1 MQKNSIFLCIY
12 IEILYFIVIIIE
24 EMNITQQSG
33 GHKVAKVSFDNRI
46 MFTYEAKSF
55 PGVNKVAELVRED
68 ICLVTGFRAG
78 EYVRGTRCKNLIIFG
93 TVDKSDYL
101 KELDKS
107 GLIRLNDIRG
117 KWETYSFQIVD
128 DPYPDVDHA
137 LVIAGSDKRGT
148 IYGLFHLSELLGVS
162 PFVNWNHCYP
172 RRRKNVV
179 LTDECNMVSKEPSV
193 RYRGFFINDEWPAF
207 GNWATEHFGG
217 INARCYEKIFELLL
231 RLKGNY
237 LWPAMWKSNFSMD
250 GPGLESARLAD
261 EYGVV
266 MSTSHHE
273 PCMRSGEEYGILRGK
288 DSIYGD
294 AWDFISNKEGITR
307 FWRDG
312 LVRNKPFENVIT
324 LGMRGERDS
333 RILDEDSGLKENI
346 DLLRDVLRTQNSLIK
361 EIVDKDLDKV
371 PRQMVLF
378 TEVEEF
384 FYGDGNTKGLMG
396 DPELEGV
403 TLMLSDNNC
412 GYTRTLPDESMRDHK
427 GGYGMYYHLDMHGGP
442 YSYQWIGGAYL
453 PRIWEQMTQAYEY
466 GVRQIW
472 VVNVGD
478 VGTQE
483 LGLSF
488 FLDLAYD
495 IDRWGGSDSQVT
507 RDYIDIWTE
516 KQFGAMMPLSGRN
529 KARKI
534 IWDYTQLL
542 EKRRHE
548 IMNAHVYHPL
558 HFGEAQEVLDVSDEI
573 LKEAAALRKRIE
585 DKDLSAFISLLY
597 YPACG
602 TANLMKM
609 WILAGRNELFASQNR
624 IEANEL
630 AKEVEECFREDERL
644 IDEYESVDDGYYKGF
659 GRSEHIGFVNWND
672 EDNKY
677 PVRFLVHGANS
688 PRMLLSR
695 KDDEHYMTG
704 LFWCDRPQ
712 TWKDLLRPDVNS
724 IEFDL
729 INGSEIP
736 YRFMIRTDCKW
747 MSFSKTEGEV
757 KVRERITLT
766 VDKALLTDETTGEF
780 TVEAEDYSKA
790 RVTVMAAPYGKY
802 GNCKKGVFVEC
813 DGYICMEAEHFA
825 DSFEVDG
832 ARFKVLKPYGRSGSA
847 IKVYPVTSDFANA
860 KKRPYTEYHFMI
872 QEEGEY
878 YICFMLAPTTPVTF
892 KPEQYLGYSLND
904 GEICILNTVAD
915 PGRPFFLSP
924 QWEKEAIEN
933 VKKVEDKVFCR
944 KGVNILKF
952 YGMSPGIVLERVVL
966 VKRGVRL
973 PESYLGPKESY
984 MQGE

>member
-1 MQKNSIFLCIY
+1 M
-12 IEILYFIVIIIE
+12 
-24 EMNITQQSG
+24 
-33 GHKVAKVSFDNRI
+33 AKVSFDNRI

-68 ICLVTGFRAG
+68 VYLVTGFRAG
-78 EYVRGTRCKNLIIFG
+78 EYARGSKCKNLIIFG
-93 TVDKSDYL
+93 TADRSDYL
-101 KELDKS
+101 EELDKR
-107 GLIRLNDIRG
+107 GLIRLGDIRG
-117 KWETYSFQIVD
+117 KWETYSFQVVD
-128 DPYPDVDHA
+128 NPFEGVDHA

-148 IYGLFHLSELLGVS
+148 IYGLFHLSEVLGVS
-162 PFVNWNHCYP
+162 PFVNWNHCFP
-172 RRRKNVV
+172 RKRKNVV
-179 LTDECNMVSKEPSV
+179 LTDEVNVVSKEPSV
-193 RYRGFFINDEWPAF
+193 KYRGFFINDEWPAF

-217 INARCYEKIFELLL
+217 INAKCYEKIFELLL

-237 LWPAMWKSNFSMD
+237 LWPAMWRSNFSMD

-273 PCMRSGEEYGILRGK
+273 PCMRSGEEYSILRGK

-294 AWDFISNKEGITR
+294 DWSFLSNRDGITR

-333 RILDEDSGLKENI
+333 RLLGNEVGLKENI
-346 DLLRDVLRTQNSLIK
+346 DLLRDVLKTQNSLIK
-361 EIVDKDLDKV
+361 EIIDKDIEKV

-384 FYGDGNTKGLMG
+384 FYGDDNTKGLMG
-396 DPELEGV
+396 DPELDGV

-412 GYTRTLPDESMRDHK
+412 GYTRTLPSEKMRDHK
-427 GGYGMYYHLDMHGGP
+427 GGFGMYYHMDMHGGP

-453 PRIWEQMTQAYEY
+453 PRVWDQMTTAYEY

-495 IDRWGGSDSQVT
+495 IDRWGGMECSVT
-507 RDYIDIWTE
+507 QDYVDMWAE
-516 KQFGAMMPLSGRN
+516 RQFGGMFPLSGRN
-529 KARKI
+529 KAKKI
-534 IWDYTQLL
+534 IWDYTELL

-548 IMNAHVYHPL
+548 IMNANVYHPL
-558 HFGEAQEVLDVSDEI
+558 HFGEADRILEVSEEI
-573 LKEAAALRKRIE
+573 LKEALGLRKRIE
-585 DKDLSAFISLLY
+585 EKDLSAFISLLY

-609 WILAGRNELFASQNR
+609 WILAGRNELYARQNR

-630 AKEVEECFREDERL
+630 AKAVDECVVEDERL
-644 IDEYESVDDGYYKGF
+644 IDEYEAVDNGYYKGF

-677 PVRFLVHGANS
+677 PVRHLVYGANE
-688 PRMLLSR
+688 PRMLVAR

-712 TWKDLLRPDVNS
+712 TWCECLRPDVNV

-729 INGSEIP
+729 INGSDKP
-736 YRFMIRTDCKW
+736 YKFRIETDCKW
-747 MSFSKTEGEV
+747 LSFSKAEGEV
-757 KVRERITLT
+757 KVSERISLIA
-766 VDKALLTDETTGEF
+766 DKALLTGKAVGKFSVECIGYSKAEI
-780 TVEAEDYSKA
+780 TVEA
-790 RVTVMAAPYGKY
+790 APYAKICSQGT
-802 GNCKKGVFVEC
+802 FVES
-813 DGYICMEAEHFA
+813 DGYVCMEAEHFA
-825 DSFEVDG
+825 KVVDEADSG
-832 ARFKVLKPYGRSGSA
+832 FKVLKPYGRSGSA
-847 IKVYPVTSDFANA
+847 IKVFPVIKDFYRTE
-860 KKRPYTEYHFMI
+860 KRPYVEYHFYAS
-872 QEEGEY
+872 EDGEY
-878 YICFMLAPTTPVTF
+878 YISFMLAPTTPVTF
-892 KPEQYLGYSLND
+892 RSEQYLGYSVNEED
-904 GEICILNTVAD
+904 IQIINTVRR
-915 PGRPFFLSP
+915 PEIPFFQSP
-924 QWEKEAIEN
+924 QWEQEAKDS
-933 VKKVEDKVFCR
+933 VKKVEDKVLCK

-952 YGMSPGIVLERVVL
+952 YGMSPGIILERVIL
-966 VKRGVRL
+966 VRSGVRL
-973 PESYLGPKESY
+973 PQSYLGPVESY
-984 MQGE
+984 LQED